1 MDETKTNPISQRS
14 IRVDDLLWRIRWI
27 LILLV
32 LPLVWIESSA
42 LVFPVRLLA
51 WLVFAILVNLIIGI
65 ILQFPQLANYLPLP
79 TLIIDTLLFGS
90 LPFTFITENN
100 LLAHFVIFPA
110 IIVAIRFGLRLGILI
125 VALLSFALATQF
137 FFSFENDGIRALTS
151 TALPLVAMLLTAI
164 FAAYLMQRE
173 REETV
178 THATQE
184 LHELRGAMAGA
195 KLLYQTTD
203 VLNLTTNYKHVLE
216 SMLEAGVK
224 SLPESR
230 REDGPPVGIAFL
242 FDDQDPAQRLGVFAS
257 RNLSP
262 RDEQL
267 HLEGKAGIIAE
278 AFQTGE
284 PVVFDQINLDP
295 ELSQFAALQHCR
307 SGVCYPLRAGVEL
320 YGAVILTSPAPRRP
334 SQQHLELMQAFTNQA
349 GVAFQNAKLYEISR
363 KEQNRII
370 HDENEMRQ
378 KLARDLHDGPT
389 QKIAGLVM
397 QLDYIQRLIDSDPSE
412 AKEELV
418 HARQIAQQAVKEI
431 RTALFVL
438 RPLALESKGL
448 STAVAQLGER
458 LRETEKIPI
467 QVVPGDFGTDLDQ
480 NIASTVF
487 AIIEEAVNNARKHGD
502 GKPILVSLQR
512 KENTLVA
519 VIQDQGPGFDVEA
532 IESSY
537 DKRAS
542 LGLQNMR
549 DRARLID
556 GNLTII
562 SAPGHGTR
570 VTLVV
575 PLPQTARTQ
584 P

>member
-1 MDETKTNPISQRS
+1 VDETKPKPIPQRS
-14 IRVDDLLWRIRWI
+14 IRVDDLLWRIRWVVI
-27 LILLV
+27 FLVIPLI
-32 LPLVWIESSA
+32 WIELRDWVMPA
-42 LVFPVRLLA
+42 RLLA
-51 WLVFAILVNLIIGI
+51 WLVVASVVNLIIGI
-65 ILQFPQLANYLPLP
+65 ILQFPEWAKFLPLP
-79 TLIIDTLLFGS
+79 TLIADTLLFGI
-90 LPFTFITENN
+90 LPFTVITENN
-100 LLAHFVIFPA
+100 LLAYLVIFPA
-110 IIVAIRFGLRLGILI
+110 ILVAVRFGFKLGIVVILLL
-125 VALLSFALATQF
+125 ALSLAAQF
-137 FFSFENDGIRALTS
+137 FLPLDSGIRAPAATV
-151 TALPLVAMLLTAI
+151 LPLVVMLGTAI
-164 FAAYLMQRE
+164 FTAYIAQHE
-173 REETV
+173 REESV
-178 THATQE
+178 KHATQE
-184 LHELRGAMAGA
+184 LAELRGAMAGA

-203 VLNLTTNYKHVLE
+203 MLNLTTNYKHVLE

-224 SLPESR
+224 GLPESR

-242 FDDQDPAQRLGVFAS
+242 FDEQDPAQRLGVFAS
-257 RNLSP
+257 RNLTQH
-262 RDEQL
+262 DEQL
-267 HLEGKAGIIAE
+267 HIEGKAGIIAE

-284 PVVFDQINLDP
+284 PVVFDQIHLDP
-295 ELSQFAALQHCR
+295 ELAQFSALQHCR

-397 QLDYIQRLIDSDPSE
+397 QLDYIQHLIDSNPAE
-412 AKEELV
+412 AKEEL
-418 HARQIAQQAVKEI
+418 ARAHQIAQQATKEI
-431 RTALFVL
+431 RTALFIL

-487 AIIEEAVNNARKHGD
+487 AIIEEAVNNARKHGE

-519 VIQDQGPGFDVEA
+519 VIQDQGPGFNVEA
-532 IESSY
+532 IENSY